1 MKKLLY
7 VIIAIMLV
15 TTSCQKDTNNT
26 STTGNGTNSV
36 TKKNTIGTFATSSA
50 AVNFAATPFPS
61 YGQSGDYFNVTAL
74 RNSDCHYSNVS
85 GNYLL
90 CYFDHLDNGLTGN
103 ANKGGA
109 EVTHQFTFT
118 NFTGSQGHGIRM
130 TGIIDMP
137 YNTPAGNPNAGG
149 WIMQTHAVFKNP
161 TAGYPTIYKPLV
173 IVYMGT
179 NGINCGIYN
188 NYVYNTTTHDFDAP
202 GNITQNIQLAPTTF
216 DMRSH
221 SALIDVFVY
230 FDNTTTGTYGGK
242 VDATAK
248 VGPLGTRDFTVSGI
262 YTYHGIFTGQT
273 YPSNSYFNASSGVSI
288 QRTAGLYSAHE
299 GTSYGSAG
307 INQIQDWWW

>member
-118 NFTGSQGHGIRM
+118 NFTGSQGHGIRDARL
-130 TGIIDMP
+130 GKYLSAWLSADREC
-137 YNTPAGNPNAGG
+137 
-149 WIMQTHAVFKNP
+149 
-161 TAGYPTIYKPLV
+161 TASAPFRQAPSSESDPRA
-173 IVYMGT
+173 IV
-179 NGINCGIYN
+179 
-188 NYVYNTTTHDFDAP
+188 D
-202 GNITQNIQLAPTTF
+202 
-216 DMRSH
+216 R
-221 SALIDVFVY
+221 
-230 FDNTTTGTYGGK
+230 
-242 VDATAK
+242 
-248 VGPLGTRDFTVSGI
+248 R
-262 YTYHGIFTGQT
+262 
-273 YPSNSYFNASSGVSI
+273 
-288 QRTAGLYSAHE
+288 
-299 GTSYGSAG
+299 
-307 INQIQDWWW
+307 